1 MGRKVEFEMMAQVKN
16 LLQAKGI
23 QTVRAT
29 YIKTEKNAPV
39 ENLYDK
45 LGFTV
50 LDGMCTGF
58 GDRKEYRANVADLPA
73 ETGVFRKVNSALE
86 LERA

>member
-1 MGRKVEFEMMAQVKN
+1 MW
-16 LLQAKGI
+16 LLDIAGPY
-23 QTVRAT
+23 

-50 LDGMCTGF
+50 SCGNISAISDS
-58 GDRKEYRANVADLPA
+58 KEYKADVAALPE
-73 ETGVFRKVNSALE
+73 ETGVFRKVDAVF
-86 LERA
+86 